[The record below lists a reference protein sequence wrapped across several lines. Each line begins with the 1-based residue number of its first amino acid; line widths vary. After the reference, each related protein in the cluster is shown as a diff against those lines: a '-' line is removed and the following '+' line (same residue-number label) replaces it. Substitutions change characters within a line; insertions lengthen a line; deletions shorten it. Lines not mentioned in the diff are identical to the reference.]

1 MTISKPHFLPFSCVS
16 QVSFSKKSKGARE
29 LHKAP
34 TGVILWDHVKRG
46 PKKEL
51 VSQQKGKS
59 PPFKVWLL
67 AYKKKKSLRLTSLLF
82 PSFFLKWKTRIAL
95 RSLARWWWFL
105 AIQRRKY
112 FKAKVPLRHPKEFE
126 KCGKCIVWLEELKT
140 LDFSTLAILQVQY
153 HIKRPHW
160 S

>member
-1 MTISKPHFLPFSCVS
+1 MTISKPHFLAFSCVS

-67 AYKKKKSLRLTSLLF
+67 AYKKKKFKVDIPSF
-82 PSFFLKWKTRIAL
+82 PEFFLKVKNENCT
-95 RSLARWWWFL
+95 
-105 AIQRRKY
+105 
-112 FKAKVPLRHPKEFE
+112 
-126 KCGKCIVWLEELKT
+126 
-140 LDFSTLAILQVQY
+140 
-153 HIKRPHW
+153 
-160 S
+160 